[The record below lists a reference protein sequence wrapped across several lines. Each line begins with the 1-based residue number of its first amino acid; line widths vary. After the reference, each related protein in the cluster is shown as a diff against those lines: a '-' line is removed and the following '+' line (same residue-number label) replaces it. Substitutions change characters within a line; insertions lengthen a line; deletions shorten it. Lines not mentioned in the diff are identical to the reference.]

1 MELLDDVTSLRLRQ
15 SFKSGRQGKG
25 VKKMFI
31 TAADV
36 IIESCQKVFGAL
48 TLKGDFV
55 IGGRLALRGSK

>member
-1 MELLDDVTSLRLRQ
+1 
-15 SFKSGRQGKG
+15 
-25 VKKMFI
+25 MFI